1 MPMRKRTA
9 WSLGIPGIL
18 GFFCLS
24 LFLGTLS
31 CNSGTGSRTS
41 TTSTGGGGQGVG
53 WTISVRT
60 TTNTV
65 SISQS
70 QTTSVIV
77 QVKDS
82 AGGPAPKG
90 TRICISIARG
100 TIWVDEIGKD
110 EPVITGCANTTND
123 IGQLMG
129 TYVPNRGNTAEN
141 PFTPGHD
148 YIDASSQGVF
158 GSAVINVVP

>member
-1 MPMRKRTA
+1 MFLKRSHQGGNVMRG
-9 WSLGIPGIL
+9 SLIL
-18 GFFCLS
+18 LG
-24 LFLGTLS
+24 LFLFFGTLS
-31 CNSGTGSRTS
+31 CNSGTGSSTS
-41 TTSTGGGGQGVG
+41 TTSTGGGGGVG
-53 WTISVRT
+53 WTISVKT

-65 SISQS
+65 SLSLN

-77 QVKDS
+77 QVKDG

-90 TRICISIARG
+90 TRICVSVARG

-110 EPVITGCANTTND
+110 EPVITGCAPTGND

-129 TYVPNRGNTAEN
+129 TYVPNRGNTQDN
-141 PFTPGHD
+141 PFAPGHD

-158 GSAVINVVP
+158 GTVTINVVP